1 MTMINVAELQRHI
14 TTIYAGEENKE
25 LRHTFVSNLR
35 AVIQS
40 EVAKA
45 LQSVDFYTAK
55 LQVLNE
61 RALRDVM
68 TGRQQCILKEYK
80 VIARELR
87 RATILVENLHKLD
100 THRFIQDVKT
110 ACTYSGG
117 LMLETS
123 ASGLVA
129 ETLVQVLEV
138 E

>member
-1 MTMINVAELQRHI
+1 MINVAGLYRHI
-14 TTIYAGEENKE
+14 EAIYTGGTDKGS
-25 LRHTFVSNLR
+25 RHIFVSNLR
-35 AVIQS
+35 ATIQT

-55 LQVLNE
+55 LQTLNE
-61 RALRDVM
+61 RALRDAM
-68 TGRQQCILKEYK
+68 SGRQQCISKEYK
-80 VIARELR
+80 VVARELR

-100 THRFIQDVKT
+100 TDSFIQDVKT

-117 LMLETS
+117 LMNETS
-123 ASGLVA
+123 VSGLVA